1 MDRITDKIANLARA
15 LNKDV
20 DPNREY
26 IDYKTLRKQYEAKA
40 NEEVSQL
47 QLLSKNLS
55 IRFIIVSFRQKTFIF
70 EHLSSPPYPLV

>member
-40 NEEVSQL
+40 NEEVS
-47 QLLSKNLS
+47 
-55 IRFIIVSFRQKTFIF
+55 
-70 EHLSSPPYPLV
+70 